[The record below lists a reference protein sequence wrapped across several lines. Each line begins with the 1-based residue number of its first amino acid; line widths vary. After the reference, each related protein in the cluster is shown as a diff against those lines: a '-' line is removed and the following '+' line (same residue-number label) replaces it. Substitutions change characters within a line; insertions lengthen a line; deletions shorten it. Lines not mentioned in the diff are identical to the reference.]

1 MDTCVF
7 QQMISIGIESS
18 ADKLGIGIIA
28 NTGDILANVRRT
40 YKPPHG
46 SGIHPR
52 EAAEFHSSYIAE
64 AIRDAYLEANLK
76 PKDVDLI
83 SFTKGPGLGPCL
95 RVGAVASRTL
105 ALTTG
110 KPLIA
115 VNHPIAHV
123 EIGRLVGDLEDP
135 VVLYVSGGNT
145 QVIAY
150 SQGRYRV
157 FGETLDIPVGN
168 CLDVFGRNAGLSDKE
183 MPMGRVLELEAEK
196 GTEYIPIPYVI
207 KGMDVSFSGIL
218 THVTKLLQ
226 SNKYYLTDLAYSLQE
241 TVFAMLVEVTERA
254 LAHTKKSEVLAC
266 GGVASNKRLTE
277 MLADMSSS
285 HGNGV
290 KFTGL
295 DANLAID
302 NGVMIAWLGL
312 IMYKSGNR
320 TKLSDTL
327 VDQHFRPDDVVVNWR

>member
-1 MDTCVF
+1 
-7 QQMISIGIESS
+7 MISIGIESS
-18 ADKLGIGIIA
+18 ADKLGIGIISD
-28 NTGDILANVRRT
+28 TGDILANVRRT

-52 EAAEFHSSYIAE
+52 EASEFHSLYIAD
-64 AIRDAYLEANLK
+64 AIKDAYVEANLK
-76 PKDVDLI
+76 PKDIDLI

-95 RVGAVASRTL
+95 RVGAVAARTL

-123 EIGRLVGDLEDP
+123 EIGRLVGDLDDP

-150 SQGRYRV
+150 SHGRYRV

-183 MPMGRVLELEAEK
+183 MPMGRVIELEAEK
-196 GTEYIPIPYVI
+196 GTEYIHIPYVI

-218 THVTKLLQ
+218 THVTKLLL
-226 SNKYYLTDLAYSLQE
+226 SNKYKLADLSYSLQE
-241 TVFAMLVEVTERA
+241 TVFAMLVEVTERS
-254 LAHTKKSEVLAC
+254 LAHTNKSEVLVC
-266 GGVASNKRLTE
+266 GGVASNKRLKE
-277 MLADMSSS
+277 MLQDMSAS

-312 IMYKSGNR
+312 IMYNSGNR
-320 TKLSDTL
+320 TKLSETL
-327 VDQHFRPDDVVVNWR
+327 VDQHYRPDDVIVNWR

>member
-1 MDTCVF
+1 
-7 QQMISIGIESS
+7 MISIGIESS
-18 ADKLGIGIIA
+18 ADKLGIGIIDD
-28 NTGDILANVRRT
+28 NGEILSNIRRT

-52 EAAEFHSSYIAE
+52 EASEFHSTYIADT
-64 AIRDAYLEANLK
+64 ISDAYVEAGLK
-76 PKDVDLI
+76 PREVDLI
-83 SFTKGPGLGPCL
+83 SFTRGPGLGPCL
-95 RVGAVASRTL
+95 RVGAVAARTL
-105 ALTTG
+105 ALSSG

-123 EIGRLVGDLEDP
+123 EIGRLIGELDDP

-168 CLDVFGRNAGLSDKE
+168 CLDVFGRNAGLSDKK
-183 MPMGRVLELEAEK
+183 MPMGRALELEAEK

-226 SNKYYLTDLAYSLQE
+226 SKKYKLTDLSYSLQE

-254 LAHTKKSEVLAC
+254 LAHTKKSEVLVC
-266 GGVASNKRLTE
+266 GGVASNKRLKE

-285 HGNGV
+285 HGNGA